1 MSVSFPM
8 LKSHAGLAVAA
19 ALCLSF
25 ALPQAQAAQ
34 PADDPVVAVVN
45 GEEIHRSALE
55 QIRAAVPYLKDV
67 PLEHVYDAL
76 LDNVID
82 LSLVAAEA
90 RRTGLEKDPVVQR
103 NVQAAERQILR
114 SVYLTRAIDEK
125 LSDDKLKAMYADWV
139 KENPAEEEVHARH
152 ILLETEKDAR
162 AVIDQLKKG
171 GDFNAIAKEKSTG
184 PSAGSGGDLGYFKQS
199 DMVKPFADAAFAMKA
214 GEVSKEP
221 VKTQFGWHV
230 IKVEDRRT
238 APVPSFDDVKPQ
250 LREQA
255 AGEIAMDIVKGLRE
269 HANVKRFGLDGKP
282 AAAPKP

>member
-1 MSVSFPM
+1 MSVSLSM

-19 ALCLSF
+19 ALCLSL
-25 ALPQAQAAQ
+25 AAPAVRAQT
-34 PADDPVVAVVN
+34 ADDPVVAVVN
-45 GEEIHRSALE
+45 GEQIHRSALE

-82 LSLVAAEA
+82 LTLVAAEA
-90 RRTGLEKDPVVQR
+90 RRTGLQKDPVVER
-103 NVQAAERQILR
+103 NVKAAERQILR
-114 SVYLTRAIDEK
+114 SVYLTRAIDDK
-125 LSDDKLKAMYADWV
+125 LDDDKLKTLYAEWV

-162 AVIDQLKKG
+162 AVIEQLKKG
-171 GDFNAIAKEKSTG
+171 GDFTAIAKEKSTG

-221 VKTQFGWHV
+221 VKTQFGFHV

-238 APVPSFDDVKPQ
+238 APVPTFEEVKPQ

-255 AGEIAMDIVKGLRE
+255 AGEIAMEIVKGLRE
-269 HANVKRFGLDGKP
+269 HADVKRFGPDGKP
-282 AAAPKP
+282 APAPKP